1 MLEPNTGLFIWK
13 ILAVAML
20 ILYPVSLIW
29 AYRDAERRGKEGL
42 LLTLLVAITFVIGLL
57 VWFVVRP
64 ERQEKVA
71 ARSEQA

>member
-1 MLEPNTGLFIWK
+1 MLEPTIGLFVWK
-13 ILAVAML
+13 ILVGVML

-42 LLTLLVAITFVIGLL
+42 LLTILVAVTFVIGLV

-64 ERQEKVA
+64 ERQEEA
-71 ARSEQA
+71 EGRSDRV

>member
-13 ILAVAML
+13 ILAIAML